1 MRFDNVAIAALA
13 HVEPPE
19 VVTSARIEERLRPLY
34 ERVKLPAGRL
44 ELMTGIR
51 ERRFWSIETKPSYIS
66 AQAGEKALAKLPPEE
81 RGRIDLLIH
90 CGVCRDRLEPST
102 ASYVHGALGL
112 PASTQLF
119 DLSNACLG
127 FMNALVMAAGMIE
140 SGQIERALLVSG
152 ENGKPLLERTLAQL
166 LDPSLTRKQVKP
178 FFANLTIGAGGV
190 AAVLTRKDLAP
201 AGSPRLR
208 VAAARTDSAANRL
221 CEGDASGSGAL
232 EMQTDAV
239 ALLEAGVALA
249 QQTWVDF
256 KTLSGWDEQTPARIV
271 CHQVGRQHQLKLLEG
286 IGIAPQKDYSTF
298 ETLGNAGSVSC
309 PLTLSKGLETGAI
322 APGDKVALLGI
333 GSGLCCLMLA
343 LEC

>member
-1 MRFDNVAIAALA
+1 MRFNNVAIAAIA

-19 VVTSARIEERLRPLY
+19 VVTSAQIEERLQPLY

-51 ERRFWSIETKPSYIS
+51 ERRFWPADTRPSAIS
-66 AQAGEKALAKLPPEE
+66 AEAGQKALAQLPEE
-81 RGRIDLLIH
+81 ERKCIDLLIH

-112 PASTQLF
+112 PASTQIF

-127 FMNALVMAAGMIE
+127 FMNALVVAAGMIE

-166 LDPSLTRKQVKP
+166 LDPGLTRKQVKP

-201 AGSPRLR
+201 AGAPRLS
-208 VAAARTDSAANRL
+208 VAVAQTDSASNRL
-221 CEGDASGSGAL
+221 CEGDASGTGAL

-239 ALLEAGVALA
+239 ALLEAGVSLA
-249 QQTWVDF
+249 RDTWTAF
-256 KTLSGWDEQTPARIV
+256 KDASGWNEQTPSRII
-271 CHQVGRQHQLKLLEG
+271 CHQVGRQHQRRLLEE
-286 IGIAPQKDYSTF
+286 IGVAPEKDYSTF

-309 PLTLSKGLETGAI
+309 PLTFSKGLQTGAI
-322 APGDKVALLGI
+322 RPGDKAALLGI

-343 LEC
+343 IEC

>member
-1 MRFDNVAIAALA
+1 MRFTNVAIAALA

-19 VVTSARIEERLRPLY
+19 VVTSADIEEHLRPLY

-51 ERRFWSIETKPSYIS
+51 ERRFWPVDTKPSFIS
-66 AQAGEKALAKLPPEE
+66 AQAGEKALAKLPAEE

-112 PASTQLF
+112 PATTQLF

-166 LDPSLTRKQVKP
+166 LDPALTRKQVKP

-201 AGSPRLR
+201 AGSPLLHSA
-208 VAAARTDSAANRL
+208 VAQTDSEANRL
-221 CEGDASGSGAL
+221 CEGDAAGAGGL

-249 QQTWVDF
+249 QRTWTQF
-256 KTLSGWDEQTPARIV
+256 KATSGWDEQSPSRIV
-271 CHQVGRQHQLKLLEG
+271 CHQVGRQHQVKLLEG
-286 IGIAPQKDYSTF
+286 LGIAPQKDYSTF

-322 APGDKVALLGI
+322 AAGDKVALLGI

>member
-19 VVTSARIEERLRPLY
+19 VVTSAQIEERLRPLY

-51 ERRFWSIETKPSYIS
+51 ERRFWPIETKPSFIS
-66 AQAGEKALAKLPPEE
+66 AQAGQKALAKLPAEE

-208 VAAARTDSAANRL
+208 VAAARTDSESNRL

-256 KTLSGWDEQTPARIV
+256 KTLSGWSEQTPARIV

-286 IGIAPQKDYSTF
+286 LGINPQKDYSTF